1 MRIAPVEE
9 AAIVNVC
16 KGGEVTRGISVA
28 MDDCKTT
35 VEFGKHRKDSLSHE
49 KSICQPSSKAISL
62 SIIFGAVIVAPA
74 FCLLGQIIKS
84 DLMRNNAESVA
95 V

>member
-35 VEFGKHRKDSLSHE
+35 VEFGKHRKDSLSH
-49 KSICQPSSKAISL
+49 
-62 SIIFGAVIVAPA
+62 
-74 FCLLGQIIKS
+74 
-84 DLMRNNAESVA
+84 
-95 V
+95 